1 METPD
6 DSERVGRTLTALP
19 DSIPLVP
26 KGAKLSYRH
35 YRYVMD
41 GKKKKLIRYMRND
54 LHPTQVLPRGGKTEC
69 TIQIGDQ
76 FYRGEAVC
84 VNGDVFCY
92 RIGRAWALWHALRAY
107 YAATQEVEIPA

>member
-1 METPD
+1 METPC
-6 DSERVGRTLTALP
+6 DSERVGQTLTALP

-26 KGAKLSYRH
+26 KGARLSYRH

-84 VNGDVFCY
+84 GTSFPTRPGGHGLCGM
-92 RIGRAWALWHALRAY
+92 RSEL
-107 YAATQEVEIPA
+107 TTPPFQK